1 MTTERAVLRIRLPPM
16 HPGQLEVARHPA
28 RFRVLAAGRRWG
40 KTRLGALL
48 CLVEAIQG
56 RRAWWVAPTYKM
68 AQVGWREITRLA
80 AQVPGAEIRRGDLV
94 VLLPTG
100 GEISVRSADRPD
112 TLRGEGLDFLVL
124 DEAAY
129 ADPETWSYVLRPAL
143 SDRQGRALLISTPKG
158 LNWFHVLF
166 RRGTAGEPGLTA
178 WRFPTSTN
186 PHIPPEEIEEAR
198 RQLPELVFRQEYM
211 AEFVDSQGA
220 VFRSSILA
228 AAFALEVPEPP
239 HPGRRYV
246 AGIDLARTTDYTD
259 VRVLDVTESPAC
271 LVHHARWQGEP
282 WAVTA
287 DRVADILRRYNAL
300 GRIDATGVGDPVFE
314 AIRQRWP
321 RVEAVRI
328 TAQTKTELVQNLVL
342 ALEQGQAL
350 LYREPALEAELAA
363 YRAEET
369 ASGHVRY
376 TAPEGMHDDAV
387 MALALAVS
395 GVRRIVDGGLLRVR
409 SRWG

>member
-1 MTTERAVLRIRLPPM
+1 MTADRAVLRIRLPPM
-16 HPGQLEVARHPA
+16 HPGQLEVARNPA
-28 RFRVLAAGRRWG
+28 RFRILAAGRRWG

-68 AQVGWREITRLA
+68 ARVGWRELIRLA
-80 AQVPGAEIRRGDLV
+80 AQVPGAEIRRGELM

-158 LNWFHVLF
+158 LNWFHDLF
-166 RRGTAGEPGLTA
+166 RRGTAGEPGWAA

-211 AEFVDSQGA
+211 AEFV
-220 VFRSSILA
+220 
-228 AAFALEVPEPP
+228 ALEGAAIRREWIRVAAPPPPEALRITQGVDLAISTRDDADYTAIVTAGRDSEGRIWVLDAVRARATFHQVLQLVQSQASRWSPVSIAIEAVQYQAAVVQELLRTTSLP
-239 HPGRRYV
+239 VMAVRPDRDKLTRALPLIARYEQGLVWHAPNLPREFEEELLSFPQGEYDDQVDALVYAFIAEGIAVGLSPEDQRRY
-246 AGIDLARTTDYTD
+246 A
-259 VRVLDVTESPAC
+259 
-271 LVHHARWQGEP
+271 
-282 WAVTA
+282 
-287 DRVADILRRYNAL
+287 AL
-300 GRIDATGVGDPVFE
+300 
-314 AIRQRWP
+314 
-321 RVEAVRI
+321 
-328 TAQTKTELVQNLVL
+328 
-342 ALEQGQAL
+342 
-350 LYREPALEAELAA
+350 
-363 YRAEET
+363 
-369 ASGHVRY
+369 
-376 TAPEGMHDDAV
+376 
-387 MALALAVS
+387 
-395 GVRRIVDGGLLRVR
+395 
-409 SRWG
+409 